1 MHGNTIKPV
10 FETTKSHVNLVVAD
24 TDSWEQ
30 IAAKTL
36 EELDEVRSYVKN
48 AFLGF
53 AIPYSANR
61 KEDNLYYPD
70 FIARCLRP
78 DGSMLNLIIEVTG
91 MNKEKAAKK
100 DYVINRWLPAINN
113 IKDQYAFDEWDF
125 IEIANDITDIK
136 NQLRNK
142 INDAVNGVKETME
155 QKLEKLKKSFGTI
168 QSDVYLSAE
177 DLRRENLYDDDG
189 R

>member
-1 MHGNTIKPV
+1 MPSSGT
-10 FETTKSHVNLVVAD
+10 F
-24 TDSWEQ
+24 
-30 IAAKTL
+30 IA
-36 EELDEVRSYVKN
+36 
-48 AFLGF
+48 
-53 AIPYSANR
+53 ANR

-78 DGSMLNLIIEVTG
+78 DGTMLNLVIEVTG

-100 DYVINRWLPAINN
+100 DYVLNRWLPAINN

-142 INDAVNGVKETME
+142 INGHSTLHSEEYMRE
-155 QKLEKLKKSFGTI
+155 EGTTLLCGFDML
-168 QSDVYLSAE
+168 Q
-177 DLRRENLYDDDG
+177 
-189 R
+189 